1 MEQSEEIYKKIKEYD
16 LEENNEIIKNII
28 SIDGAIVQESSLGF
42 KQKLYSDLENKYYLQ
57 LSILKYY
64 TFIEEIKKKNKEFVD
79 SEAKKINALLGMLKL
94 FFIRMAAFNIVKDKE
109 IDEIK
114 EKISKEDRHIK
125 LSALYEK
132 LDNKLLNLL

>member
-1 MEQSEEIYKKIKEYD
+1 MEQSEEIYKKIKEHD
-16 LEENNEIIKNII
+16 LEENNEMIKNII

-79 SEAKKINALLGMLKL
+79 SEAKRINALLGMLKL